1 MDYLKR
7 LNKVI
12 PSGAHTYSRAHDQ
25 FSSNT
30 PPIFY
35 RGKGAYLYTK
45 NNKKFL
51 DYGMGLRSVGIGYS
65 NDLID
70 KSAISA
76 MKLGNNLTKA
86 SHLEL
91 EAAETFVKN
100 FDNIDMVKF
109 AKHGSTA
116 VTGAVKLARAYTK
129 KNYILRC
136 SNHPFF
142 SFDDWFIGSTNF
154 KTGIPKS
161 ISRFTL
167 HFKYFDVEG
176 LKRTVFKYKNEISC
190 LVMEA
195 STVSCPILNCC
206 KTHPCKK
213 NVKKNNFLK
222 EVEKICRE
230 NKILFILDEM
240 ITGFRWHIKGA
251 QYLYNIK
258 PDISTFGKAIANGFA
273 LSAVGGKRKILEIAS
288 LKNSKKENFFFL
300 SSTHGGEMT
309 SLAAFI
315 ASLKFYK
322 KYNVIDKN
330 KSYGER
336 LIKYFNNIS
345 SNLGLIDII
354 KMDGLPCSPFF
365 YFKEKEN
372 LNFKIK
378 TLFQQEMIKK
388 NILIPW
394 ISISYNHGTKEMDK
408 TLNAA
413 EDTLKKIKR
422 FIKNKNK
429 IFVKGN
435 LIKPIFR

>member
-70 KSAISA
+70 KSVISA

-136 SNHPFF
+136 SDHPFF

-167 HFKYFDVEG
+167 NFKYFDVEG
-176 LKRTVFKYKNEISC
+176 LKKN
-190 LVMEA
+190 
-195 STVSCPILNCC
+195 
-206 KTHPCKK
+206 
-213 NVKKNNFLK
+213 
-222 EVEKICRE
+222 
-230 NKILFILDEM
+230 
-240 ITGFRWHIKGA
+240 
-251 QYLYNIK
+251 
-258 PDISTFGKAIANGFA
+258 
-273 LSAVGGKRKILEIAS
+273 
-288 LKNSKKENFFFL
+288 
-300 SSTHGGEMT
+300 
-309 SLAAFI
+309 
-315 ASLKFYK
+315 
-322 KYNVIDKN
+322 
-330 KSYGER
+330 
-336 LIKYFNNIS
+336 
-345 SNLGLIDII
+345 GL
-354 KMDGLPCSPFF
+354 
-365 YFKEKEN
+365 
-372 LNFKIK
+372 
-378 TLFQQEMIKK
+378 
-388 NILIPW
+388 
-394 ISISYNHGTKEMDK
+394 
-408 TLNAA
+408 
-413 EDTLKKIKR
+413 
-422 FIKNKNK
+422 
-429 IFVKGN
+429 
-435 LIKPIFR
+435 